1 MNIVLSST
9 VSNYFEIFS
18 LEDLD
23 NIHETLRKFFSK
35 KGPVEAKIL
44 SINFKYPCPNIK
56 KKQKISYSSDR
67 TKY

>member
-23 NIHETLRKFFSK
+23 NIHETFRKFFSI
-35 KGPVEAKIL
+35 KGPFEAKIF
-44 SINFKYPCPNIK
+44 SINES
-56 KKQKISYSSDR
+56 ISIHQLSKLKNPFAQS
-67 TKY
+67 